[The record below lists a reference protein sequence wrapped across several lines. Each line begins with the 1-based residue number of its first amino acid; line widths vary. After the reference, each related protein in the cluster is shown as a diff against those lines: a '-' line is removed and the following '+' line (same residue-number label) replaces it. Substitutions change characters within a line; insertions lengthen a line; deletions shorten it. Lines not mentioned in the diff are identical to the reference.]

1 MNFHLVHVSE
11 NAKIGKISVT
21 YTSNDSCPST
31 CSLKG
36 NGCYGEMGPISMFWK
51 KVSDGKYGTQDF
63 DAFCKELKTMN
74 GLVVRLNVVGDLP
87 HTNGYINGSMIKKM
101 VVALKKKVPFTYTHH
116 NMEIPENRE
125 IVKMANE
132 NGLTI
137 NLSADNMKD
146 ADTYM
151 GYNIGPVVT
160 TMPAN
165 CENVTFTPNG
175 NKIVKCP
182 AAYKDNVTCQSCMLC
197 AKSNRKVIIG
207 FPAHGSK
214 KKSVEAVFNAKSI
227 S

>member
-1 MNFHLVHVSE
+1 MNFHLIHISD
-11 NAKIGKISVT
+11 NAKIGKISAT
-21 YTSNDSCPST
+21 YTSEDSCPDT
-31 CSLKG
+31 CSLKKC
-36 NGCYGEMGPISMFWK
+36 CYGKAGPISLFWK
-51 KVSDGKYGTQDF
+51 KVSNGQYGMDF
-63 DAFCKELKTMN
+63 DSFCNELRKMN

-87 HTNGYINGSMIKKM
+87 HNNGYIDGPKVKKLA
-101 VVALKKKVPFTYTHH
+101 VSLKKKVPFTYTHH

-151 GYNIGPVVT
+151 EYNIGPVVT
-160 TMPAN
+160 TMPVN

-182 AAYKDNVTCQSCMLC
+182 AVYKENVTCQSCMLC

-207 FPAHGSK
+207 FPAHGVK
-214 KKSVEAVFNAKSI
+214 KKSVEAVFNAKSF